1 MQKYLKWISNE
12 INKTE
17 VELISKKY
25 ALSHI
30 VAYLLSSRN
39 ISNEK
44 EIHSYLNPNS
54 AIYQIH
60 SY

>member
-44 EIHSYLNPNS
+44 EIHSYLNPKLSNL
-54 AIYQIH
+54 
-60 SY
+60 